1 MKVPLLNFVG
11 GPGVPLLN
19 LEGGL
24 GVLLLNF
31 RGVPGPTFKLWG
43 GSKFRFLDSPSFY
56 LIQSLSFLFSFF
68 FVTIINLH
76 NCGSE
81 QTFTTIQTPNW
92 VCRSALWVPK
102 PWMQLVI
109 VCALKSCITRRI
121 RHITAL
127 MKRPENNFPLTDGRW
142 KFNMHLEL
150 NCCEQNS

>member
-19 LEGGL
+19 LEGGP
-24 GVLLLNF
+24 GILLLNF
-31 RGVPGPTFKLWG
+31 RGVKVSVSWFT
-43 GSKFRFLDSPSFY
+43 KFLSHSISF
-56 LIQSLSFLFSFF
+56 FLFFFF
-68 FVTIINLH
+68 FVAIINLH

-92 VCRSALWVPK
+92 VCQSALWVPK

-109 VCALKSCITRRI
+109 VRALKSYITRRI

-127 MKRPENNFPLTDGRW
+127 MKRSENNFPLTDGRW
-142 KFNMHLEL
+142 KFNMHLEV